1 MKSTLCFSICK
12 PPNDVA
18 LANSWTIYL
27 GVYAP
32 TKWWLFNYT
41 TNEFA
46 NQLYGRCYLLREQL
60 SKDQSSTSNISKYTG
75 LCNISQAASP
85 WCNHRICI
93 RVMMGRAA
101 LLSIIVR
108 NLLVKVSRIKRDI
121 TDNVLPG
128 VEIGNCQQTLK
139 KSFKFAKC
147 YVLAHSLSH
156 SVLAVGKRKRP
167 SSVFI
172 W

>member
-1 MKSTLCFSICK
+1 
-12 PPNDVA
+12 
-18 LANSWTIYL
+18 
-27 GVYAP
+27 
-32 TKWWLFNYT
+32 
-41 TNEFA
+41 
-46 NQLYGRCYLLREQL
+46 
-60 SKDQSSTSNISKYTG
+60 
-75 LCNISQAASP
+75 
-85 WCNHRICI
+85 
-93 RVMMGRAA
+93 MGRAA